1 MKTSILLAAVAASA
15 LMTGAAEAATIFS
28 QNFNAGLGANESIGG

>member
-15 LMTGAAEAATIFS
+15 LITGAAQAATIFS
-28 QNFNAGLGANESIGG
+28 QNFNLSLIHI